1 MLYLAVADLLFSIFH
16 AVDHLYSVLE
26 IKHGFEEF
34 CVFAG
39 FLLEV
44 SKLLILTRQSSYVN
58 AKGLPPAA

>member
-1 MLYLAVADLLFSIFH
+1 MLYLAVSDLLFSIFH

-34 CVFAG
+34 CIFAG

-44 SKLLILTRQSSYVN
+44 FETFPWLSLIRNTLKTLN
-58 AKGLPPAA
+58 

>member
-1 MLYLAVADLLFSIFH
+1 MFYFAGERLVLYLAVADLLFSIFH

-44 SKLLILTRQSSYVN
+44 LEIFHGKF
-58 AKGLPPAA
+58 